1 MTEQSR
7 LFQALLDSIGDP
19 LVVVDLEENLLL
31 SNPAARVLV
40 DGDGVRALGE
50 WHGIRFSHGEGQQKI
65 ERAESPFARALA
77 ANFVDREELFTSLRD
92 GTGVWLSVT
101 ACPIRDAEGDVVAAV
116 AVLRDVTENRRFA
129 AELADKNARLLASEH
144 AKDDALRQLRLAVD
158 ELATPILEVWD
169 DVLALPLIG
178 VFDSQR
184 AADMAEHLLSEIT
197 RRRARFVIV
206 DVTGVSMI
214 DTTTADHLLR
224 TVRSVELLGA
234 QCVVTGI
241 APSIAVTLVSIGV
254 DLGSLTT
261 RLTFKQGL
269 AECIRR
275 REMARSANR

>member
-40 DGDGVRALGE
+40 EGDGVRALGE
-50 WHGIRFSHGEGQQKI
+50 WHGIRFSPAEGQQAI
-65 ERAESPFARALA
+65 ERAASPFARALA
-77 ANFVDREELFTSLRD
+77 SNFVDREELYTTLRD
-92 GTGVWLSVT
+92 GTGAWLSVT

-116 AVLRDVTENRRFA
+116 AVLRDVTEHRRFA

-178 VFDSQR
+178 VVDSQR
-184 AADMAEHLLSEIT
+184 AADMSEHLLSEIA

-206 DVTGVSMI
+206 DVTGVSTI
-214 DTTTADHLLR
+214 DTTTADHLIR

-234 QCVVTGI
+234 ECVVTGI
-241 APSIAVTLVSIGV
+241 APSIAITLISIGV
-254 DLGSLTT
+254 DLGSLVT

-275 REMARSANR
+275 RETGRSANR